1 MKSFLKST
9 LAAACGVLLVFV
21 VVIMFFG
28 AIFGA
33 IAAAGESTPTIPSEG
48 VLKIDM
54 SAINITEQQQESD
67 PMEMLAGGTT
77 TETIGLWNAINAI
90 NTAAS
95 DPAVKYI
102 YLLTDGSVASSTT
115 LEELRASLSKFKSS
129 GKPIIAYT
137 ESPSTGSYYLASVA
151 DKIYM
156 TSYQGASAMVTGVS
170 SQMIFLGDLFK
181 RLGINMQLVRYGKY
195 KSAGEMY
202 TRSSSSA
209 ENREQYQRLV
219 DSMWE
224 SMSGEIAESRGM
236 SVETLDKY
244 INNIELN
251 LPEDF
256 LRCGMVD
263 SLYTREQLQNQL
275 AVLAVKED
283 YKDVK
288 MIPFADYAAA
298 KAPASK
304 ASKSIAIIYADGEI
318 IDGSD
323 TKQIAGDRF
332 AKLIE
337 KARRDST
344 VKAVVLRVNSPGGS
358 VLASEKIKHELDLLG
373 EVKPIVASY
382 GSYAASGG
390 YWISNNCD
398 KIFTNKT
405 TLTGS
410 IGVFGLIPDVSGTL
424 KNIAHVNIESV
435 NSHKHSDMLN
445 GMRPFDDAEHNYMYR
460 SIDNIYKLFLAT
472 VSEGRGISEA
482 EVDAVGQG
490 RVWTGSDALG
500 IDLVDEIGTLE
511 DALHYTASIAGD
523 PDLNNWDITSYP
535 KPQTS
540 LEAIMSLLGQSTEE
554 EVSIVKAF
562 KEISEPTVVARIDR
576 NIEIKL

>member
-21 VVIMFFG
+21 VTFMFFG
-28 AIFGA
+28 AIISA
-33 IAAAGESTPTIPSEG
+33 IASAGEGTPTIPAEG

-54 SAINITEQQQESD
+54 SAINITEQQKESD
-67 PMEMLAGGTT
+67 PMEMLAGGSSTA
-77 TETIGLWNAINAI
+77 TIGIWNAVNAI
-90 NTAAS
+90 NTAAT
-95 DPAVKYI
+95 DPAIKYI
-102 YLLTDGSVASSTT
+102 YLLADGSMASSTT
-115 LEELRASLSKFKSS
+115 LEELRASLSNFKNS

-170 SQMIFLGDLFK
+170 SQMIFLGDLLN
-181 RLGINMQLVRYGKY
+181 RLGVNMQLVRYGKY

-244 INNIELN
+244 IDNIELN

-283 YKDVK
+283 YKDVE
-288 MIPFADYAAA
+288 MISFADYAAA
-298 KAPASK
+298 KAPVSNAK
-304 ASKSIAIIYADGEI
+304 KSIAIIYADGEI
-318 IDGSD
+318 VDGSD
-323 TKQIAGDRF
+323 AQQIGGDRF

-373 EVKPIVASY
+373 EVKPLVASY

-435 NSHKHSDMLN
+435 NSHRHSDMLN
-445 GMRPFDDAEHNYMYR
+445 GMRPFNEAEHNYMYR

-472 VSEGRGISEA
+472 VSEGRGITEA
-482 EVDAVGQG
+482 EVDAIGQG

-500 IDLVDEIGTLE
+500 IDLVDEVGTLE
-511 DALHYTASIAGD
+511 DALLYTASIAGD
-523 PDLNNWDITSYP
+523 PELSNWNITSYP

-540 LEAIMSLLGQSTEE
+540 LEALMSLLGQKEEE
-554 EVSIVKAF
+554 EVSIIKAL
-562 KEISEPTVVARIDR
+562 EEVAEPTVVARIDS

>member
-67 PMEMLAGGTT
+67 PMEILAGGST

-90 NTAAS
+90 NTASS

-236 SVETLDKY
+236 TVETLDKY
-244 INNIELN
+244 IDNIELN

-540 LEAIMSLLGQSTEE
+540 LEALMSLLGQSTEE

>member
-21 VVIMFFG
+21 VTFMFFG
-28 AIFGA
+28 AIISA
-33 IAAAGESTPTIPSEG
+33 IASAGEGTPTIPAEG

-54 SAINITEQQQESD
+54 SAINITEQQKESD
-67 PMEMLAGGTT
+67 PMEMLAGGSSTA
-77 TETIGLWNAINAI
+77 TIGIWNAVNAI
-90 NTAAS
+90 NTAAT
-95 DPAVKYI
+95 DPAIKYI
-102 YLLTDGSVASSTT
+102 YLLTDGSMASSTT
-115 LEELRASLSKFKSS
+115 LEELRASLSNFKNS

-170 SQMIFLGDLFK
+170 SQMIFLGDLLN
-181 RLGINMQLVRYGKY
+181 RLGVNMQLVRYGKY

-244 INNIELN
+244 IDNIELN

-283 YKDVK
+283 YKDVE
-288 MIPFADYAAA
+288 MISFADYAAA
-298 KAPASK
+298 KAPVSNAK
-304 ASKSIAIIYADGEI
+304 KSIAIIYADGEI
-318 IDGSD
+318 VDGSD
-323 TKQIAGDRF
+323 AQQIGGDRF

-373 EVKPIVASY
+373 EVKPLVASY

-435 NSHKHSDMLN
+435 NSHRHSDMLN
-445 GMRPFDDAEHNYMYR
+445 GMRPFNEAEHNYMYR

-472 VSEGRGISEA
+472 VSEGRGITEA
-482 EVDAVGQG
+482 EVDAIGQG

-500 IDLVDEIGTLE
+500 IDLVDEVGTLE
-511 DALHYTASIAGD
+511 DALLYTASIAGD
-523 PDLNNWDITSYP
+523 PELSNWNITSYP

-540 LEAIMSLLGQSTEE
+540 LEALMSLLGQKEEE
-554 EVSIVKAF
+554 EVSIIKAL
-562 KEISEPTVVARIDR
+562 EEVAEPTVVARIDS

>member
-90 NTAAS
+90 NTASS

-244 INNIELN
+244 IDNIELN

-332 AKLIE
+332 AKRIE

>member
-33 IAAAGESTPTIPSEG
+33 LATAGEGTPTIPSEG

-67 PMEMLAGGTT
+67 PMEMLAGGST
-77 TETIGLWNAINAI
+77 TETIGLLNAINAI
-90 NTAAS
+90 NTAAN

-102 YLLTDGSVASSTT
+102 YLLTDGSMASSTT
-115 LEELRASLSKFKSS
+115 LEELRASLSKFKNS

-244 INNIELN
+244 IDNIELN

-298 KAPASK
+298 KAPVSK

-424 KNIAHVNIESV
+424 KSIAHVNIESV

-540 LEAIMSLLGQSTEE
+540 IEAIMSLLGQSTEE
-554 EVSIVKAF
+554 EVSIIKAF

>member
-244 INNIELN
+244 IDNIELN

-540 LEAIMSLLGQSTEE
+540 LEALMSLLGQSTEE

>member
-21 VVIMFFG
+21 VTFMFFG
-28 AIFGA
+28 AIISA
-33 IAAAGESTPTIPSEG
+33 IASAGEGTPTIPAEG

-54 SAINITEQQQESD
+54 SAINITEQQKESD
-67 PMEMLAGGTT
+67 PMEMLAGGSSTA
-77 TETIGLWNAINAI
+77 TIGIWNAINAI
-90 NTAAS
+90 NTAAT
-95 DPAVKYI
+95 DPAIKYI
-102 YLLTDGSVASSTT
+102 YLLADGSMASSTT
-115 LEELRASLSKFKSS
+115 LEELRASLSNFKNS

-170 SQMIFLGDLFK
+170 SQMIFLGDLLN
-181 RLGINMQLVRYGKY
+181 RLGVNMQLVRYGKY

-244 INNIELN
+244 IDNIELN

-283 YKDVK
+283 YKDVE
-288 MIPFADYAAA
+288 MISFADYAAA
-298 KAPASK
+298 KAPVSNAK
-304 ASKSIAIIYADGEI
+304 KSIAIIYADGEI
-318 IDGSD
+318 VDGSD
-323 TKQIAGDRF
+323 AQQIGGDRF

-373 EVKPIVASY
+373 EVKPLVASY

-435 NSHKHSDMLN
+435 NSHRHSDMLN
-445 GMRPFDDAEHNYMYR
+445 GMRPFNEAEHNYMYR

-472 VSEGRGISEA
+472 VSEGRGITEA
-482 EVDAVGQG
+482 EVDAIGQG

-500 IDLVDEIGTLE
+500 IDLVDEVGTLE
-511 DALHYTASIAGD
+511 DALLYTASIAGD
-523 PDLNNWDITSYP
+523 PELSNWNITSYP

-540 LEAIMSLLGQSTEE
+540 LEALMSLLGQEPEE
-554 EVSIVKAF
+554 EVSIIKAL
-562 KEISEPTVVARIDR
+562 EEVAEPTVVARIDS

>member
-67 PMEMLAGGTT
+67 PMEMLAGGST

-90 NTAAS
+90 NTASS

-244 INNIELN
+244 IDNIELN

-298 KAPASK
+298 KAPVSK

-482 EVDAVGQG
+482 EVDAIGQG

-511 DALHYTASIAGD
+511 DALYYTASIAGD

-540 LEAIMSLLGQSTEE
+540 LEALMSLLGQSTEE

>member
-33 IAAAGESTPTIPSEG
+33 LATAGEGTPTIPSEG

-67 PMEMLAGGTT
+67 PMEMLAGGST
-77 TETIGLWNAINAI
+77 TETIGLLNAINAI
-90 NTAAS
+90 NTAAN

-102 YLLTDGSVASSTT
+102 YLLTDGSMASSTT
-115 LEELRASLSKFKSS
+115 LEELRASLSKFKNS

-244 INNIELN
+244 IDNIELN

-298 KAPASK
+298 KAPVSK

-540 LEAIMSLLGQSTEE
+540 IEAIMSLLGQSTEE
-554 EVSIVKAF
+554 EVSIIKAF

>member
-90 NTAAS
+90 NTAAG

-244 INNIELN
+244 IDNIELN

-298 KAPASK
+298 KAPVSK

-540 LEAIMSLLGQSTEE
+540 LEAILSLLGQSTEE

>member
-21 VVIMFFG
+21 VTFMFFG
-28 AIFGA
+28 AIISA
-33 IAAAGESTPTIPSEG
+33 IASAGEGTPTIPAEG

-54 SAINITEQQQESD
+54 SAINITEQQKESD
-67 PMEMLAGGTT
+67 PMEMLAGGSSTA
-77 TETIGLWNAINAI
+77 TIGIWNAVNAI
-90 NTAAS
+90 NTAAT
-95 DPAVKYI
+95 DPAIKYI
-102 YLLTDGSVASSTT
+102 YLLADGSMASSTT
-115 LEELRASLSKFKSS
+115 LEELRASLSNFKNS

-170 SQMIFLGDLFK
+170 SQMIFLGDLLN
-181 RLGINMQLVRYGKY
+181 RLGVNMQLVRYGKY

-244 INNIELN
+244 IDNIELN

-283 YKDVK
+283 YKDVE
-288 MIPFADYAAA
+288 MISFADYATA
-298 KAPASK
+298 KAPVSNAK
-304 ASKSIAIIYADGEI
+304 KSIAIIYADGEI
-318 IDGSD
+318 VDGSD
-323 TKQIAGDRF
+323 AQQIGGDRF

-373 EVKPIVASY
+373 EVKPLVASY

-435 NSHKHSDMLN
+435 NSHRHSDMLN
-445 GMRPFDDAEHNYMYR
+445 GMRPFNEAEHNYMYR

-472 VSEGRGISEA
+472 VSEGRGITEA
-482 EVDAVGQG
+482 EVDAIGQG

-500 IDLVDEIGTLE
+500 IDLVDEVGTLE
-511 DALHYTASIAGD
+511 DALLYTASIAGD
-523 PDLNNWDITSYP
+523 PELSNWNITSYP

-540 LEAIMSLLGQSTEE
+540 LEALMSLLGQEPEE
-554 EVSIVKAF
+554 EVSIIKAL
-562 KEISEPTVVARIDR
+562 EEVAEPTVVARIDS

>member
-67 PMEMLAGGTT
+67 PMEILAGGST

-236 SVETLDKY
+236 TVETLDKY
-244 INNIELN
+244 IDNIELN

-511 DALHYTASIAGD
+511 DALQYTASIAGD

-540 LEAIMSLLGQSTEE
+540 LEALMSLLGQSTEE

>member
-67 PMEMLAGGTT
+67 PMEVLAGGST

-244 INNIELN
+244 IDNIELN

-298 KAPASK
+298 KAPVSK

-511 DALHYTASIAGD
+511 DALQYTASIAGD

-540 LEAIMSLLGQSTEE
+540 LEALMSLLGQSTEE

>member
-90 NTAAS
+90 NTAAG

-244 INNIELN
+244 IDNIELN

-298 KAPASK
+298 KAPVSK

-523 PDLNNWDITSYP
+523 PDINNWDITSYP